1 MPGVG
6 KHSKTRDIGNR
17 PANGDCDSNTEKG
30 ERGRRDGRGERRVST
45 LPKKWKGEVY
55 QLISEREECEGV
67 TNMEQR
73 ATGLVVVKHGR
84 TGDTEI
90 NRAGSRHL

>member
-1 MPGVG
+1 M
-6 KHSKTRDIGNR
+6 
-17 PANGDCDSNTEKG
+17 
-30 ERGRRDGRGERRVST
+30 
-45 LPKKWKGEVY
+45 PKKWKRRVH

-67 TNMEQR
+67 TNVEQE
-73 ATGLVVVKHGR
+73 ATVLVVVKCGR